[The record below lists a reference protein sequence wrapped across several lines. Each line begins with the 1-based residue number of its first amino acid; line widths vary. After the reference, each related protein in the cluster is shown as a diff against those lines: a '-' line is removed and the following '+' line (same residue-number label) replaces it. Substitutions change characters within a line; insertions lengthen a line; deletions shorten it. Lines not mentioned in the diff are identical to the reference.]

1 MWKYLLLGAAV
12 VIGATAVGVV
22 QVQRQRLLQEGAE
35 LATLYCASCHLE
47 PEPDMLPKRS
57 WETVLGYMGYWLGIE
72 DISFLDGAPEFAR
85 ENVANRHEAL
95 LREGVFPDA
104 PLLNEEDW
112 ASLRGYYVTNAPAT
126 ALPQTGKPALNWE
139 LPRFDIF
146 RTSYLPEPV
155 GVTTLVHIREET
167 GEIYIGD
174 TLQQSL
180 SVLNG
185 DGQVVAT
192 RQFRP
197 GITPVDIHFAGDTAY
212 LGSIGDLMSQQPAG
226 ARPAHVSILRL
237 VNQGISDAASE
248 VGVPNLFR
256 MADIELADLSGDGRL
271 DLIVS
276 GFGSVTG
283 NVSWFQGL
291 PGGVF
296 EQEERVLLALPGAV
310 KAETH
315 DFNDDGL
322 MDVMV
327 LLSDSRE
334 GLHLLINQGDGEF
347 SQQPI
352 FEAHASYGHTYL
364 ELHDFNDDGLMDAL
378 VVNGDNVDSDPYN
391 TLKNYHGV
399 RIYLNQGGFRFEES
413 YFYPMHGA
421 FIAKAADFD
430 GDDDLD
436 IAAISFYPDYTS
448 DRPEVFAYLENQ
460 GSLDFA
466 SSTSEDLTDGRWMT
480 MDIGDV
486 DGDDDFD
493 VVLGGGYLSVGL
505 FAYPDL
511 AEQLG
516 ETGDPVLILKNTLH

>member
-1 MWKYLLLGAAV
+1 MWKYIAIGAV
-12 VIGATAVGVV
+12 VVIVATAVGII
-22 QVQRQRLLQEGAE
+22 QVQRSRALQEGAE
-35 LATLYCASCHLE
+35 LSALYCANCHLE

-57 WETVLGYMGYWLGIE
+57 WEAALGYMGYWLGIQ
-72 DISFLDGAPEFAR
+72 DISFLDDAPEFAR
-85 ENVANRHEAL
+85 ENVSSRHEAL
-95 LREGVFPDA
+95 TREEVLPGA

-112 ASLRGYYVTNAPAT
+112 ASLRDYYVTSAPT
-126 ALPQTGKPALNWE
+126 TPLPQTDKPTLNWE

-146 RTSYLPEPV
+146 RASYRQPLAI
-155 GVTTLVHIREET
+155 TTLVHIRDET

-174 TLQQSL
+174 TLEQSL

-185 DGQVVAT
+185 DGQVVTT

-197 GITPVDIHFAGDTAY
+197 AVSPVDIQFAGDTAY
-212 LGSIGDLMSQQPAG
+212 LGSIGDLMAQQPA
-226 ARPAHVSILRL
+226 ADRPAHVSILRL
-237 VNQGISDAASE
+237 VNDGIADATPE
-248 VGVPNLFR
+248 VGVENLFR

-283 NVSWFQGL
+283 NVSWFQGM

-296 EQEERVLLALPGAV
+296 DQEERVLLPLPGAV
-310 KAETH
+310 KAETY

-322 MDVMV
+322 LDIMV
-327 LLSDSRE
+327 LMSDARE
-334 GLHLLINQGDGEF
+334 GLHLFINQGEGEF
-347 SQQPI
+347 TQQPI
-352 FEAHASYGHTYL
+352 FETHAGYGHTYL

-391 TLKNYHGV
+391 TPKNYHGV
-399 RIYLNQGGFRFEES
+399 RIYLNQGGFRFEEA

-448 DRPEVFAYLENQ
+448 EEPEVFAYLENQ
-460 GSLDFA
+460 GSFEFVP
-466 SSTSEDLTDGRWMT
+466 STNEELTRGRWMT
-480 MDIGDV
+480 MDVGDV
-486 DGDDDFD
+486 DGDDDVD
-493 VVLGGGYLSVGL
+493 VVLGGSYLSVGL
-505 FAYPDL
+505 FGYPEL
-511 AEQLG
+511 VEELLR
-516 ETGDPVLILKNTLH
+516 TGDSVLILKNTLN